1 MSLPAAES
9 SDRPHASTSFWRDV
23 AHALKGE
30 QHDYTAESLN
40 RAVLLLAV
48 PMVLEMLMES
58 LFAVVDVF
66 WVSRLGRDA
75 VAVIG
80 LTESVMSLIYAVA
93 IGISFAA
100 TAIVARR
107 IGEKDPERAARSAA
121 QIVMLGVTIVRG
133 PRRAARLVRAGH
145 PALDGRKRRRSSSS
159 APTSRASCSA
169 ATSPCS

>member
-1 MSLPAAES
+1 MSSTASTPETGSSPA
-9 SDRPHASTSFWRDV
+9 RTSFWSDV

-30 QHDYTAESLN
+30 QHDYTSERLN

-48 PMVLEMLMES
+48 PMVLEMIMES

-66 WVSRLGRDA
+66 WVSRLGKDA

-80 LTESVMSLIYAVA
+80 LTESVMTLIYAVA

-107 IGEKDPERAARSAA
+107 IGEKDPARAAQAA
-121 QIVMLGVTIVRG
+121 GQIVILGVTIS
-133 PRRAARLVRAGH
+133 AG
-145 PALDGRKRRRSSSS
+145 LGVLLS
-159 APTSRASCSA
+159 
-169 ATSPCS
+169 

>member
-1 MSLPAAES
+1 MSSSTSNPGTESAPA
-9 SDRPHASTSFWRDV
+9 RTSFWSDV

-30 QHDYTAESLN
+30 QHDYTSERLN
-40 RAVLLLAV
+40 RAILLLAV

-100 TAIVARR
+100 TAIVARS
-107 IGEKDPERAARSAA
+107 GSFSP
-121 QIVMLGVTIVRG
+121 M
-133 PRRAARLVRAGH
+133 RRAR
-145 PALDGRKRRRSSSS
+145 RRRS
-159 APTSRASCSA
+159 
-169 ATSPCS
+169 

>member
-1 MSLPAAES
+1 MRGFRVPAADRSTSPMSSSTSNPGTES
-9 SDRPHASTSFWRDV
+9 APARTSFWSDV

-30 QHDYTAESLN
+30 QHDYTSERLN
-40 RAVLLLAV
+40 RAILLLAV
-48 PMVLEMLMES
+48 PMVLEMIMES

-80 LTESVMSLIYAVA
+80 LTESVMSLVYAVA

-107 IGEKDPERAARSAA
+107 IGENDPERAAQAAGQILLIGITVSAGLGA
-121 QIVMLGVTIVRG
+121 ILGYFAPQI
-133 PRRAARLVRAGH
+133 
-145 PALDGRKRRRSSSS
+145 
-159 APTSRASCSA
+159 
-169 ATSPCS
+169 

>member
-1 MSLPAAES
+1 MSSSTSTPETGSSPA
-9 SDRPHASTSFWRDV
+9 RTSFWSDV

-40 RAVLLLAV
+40 RATLLLAV

-80 LTESVMSLIYAVA
+80 LTESVMSWSTQLPSASRLQLPRSSHVA
-93 IGISFAA
+93 SARKIQKRCALGGADHH
-100 TAIVARR
+100 ARR
-107 IGEKDPERAARSAA
+107 DD
-121 QIVMLGVTIVRG
+121 LRG
-133 PRRAARLVRAGH
+133 ARRAAQASS
-145 PALDGRKRRRSSSS
+145 RR
-159 APTSRASCSA
+159 TSCG
-169 ATSPCS
+169 

>member
-1 MSLPAAES
+1 MSFLPASSSGSETES
-9 SDRPHASTSFWRDV
+9 HASLSFWRGV
-23 AHALKGE
+23 RLALRGE
-30 QHDYTAESLN
+30 SFDFTALSLN

-66 WVSRLGRDA
+66 WVSRLGSDA
-75 VAVIG
+75 IAIVG

-107 IGEKDPERAARSAA
+107 IGEKNPALAAQAPDKSWSSAGCSPRASGSCWARSRWRSCARWA
-121 QIVMLGVTIVRG
+121 
-133 PRRAARLVRAGH
+133 RA
-145 PALDGRKRRRSSSS
+145 RRSSRKV
-159 APTSRASCSA
+159 PTTRA
-169 ATSPCS
+169 